1 MKHPTLSKKSAIFI
15 NLFFV
20 SVLTALIILS
30 IFSIDRNNQLNEIK
44 NEVVNIK
51 EKNIIVI

>member
-44 NEVVNIK
+44 DEVVNI
-51 EKNIIVI
+51 